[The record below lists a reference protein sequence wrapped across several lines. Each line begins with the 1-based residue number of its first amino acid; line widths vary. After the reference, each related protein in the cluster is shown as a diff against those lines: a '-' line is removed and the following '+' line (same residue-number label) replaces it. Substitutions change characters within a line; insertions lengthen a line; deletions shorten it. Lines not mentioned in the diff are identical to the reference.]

1 MSKLFKLKEWLSIPD
16 AAEHLA
22 LVFGEAVTEADVLR
36 FALNGSLTISANF
49 VNGGHARFGKLTPI
63 SEAPFEEI
71 PSFNDGPPIRYY
83 GGPRFSHRDHEE
95 THVLPLEKDVVSLR
109 GVFDLPMLGGER
121 HDIEHRYQILTGGPP
136 VEMHSMDGAFIKAK
150 DGSIGQ
156 LQEDMENN
164 RYQAGSLASLADLEG
179 RIAAGMFA
187 IDIAEDLLNKH
198 KRDRVAFLSKRKAKP
213 HHERYYPAGG
223 LPDDCTLVVRTRALT
238 DFIAL
243 ANEDEMQASRSQST
257 KERDSLLKLI
267 LGMALGG
274 YGFDPKASK
283 SPTPK
288 EIADDLAAHG
298 ISITDDTVRKYL
310 KEAARAHLPMQK

>member
-16 AAEHLA
+16 AAAHLA
-22 LVFGEAVTEADVLR
+22 LVFGEPVTEADVFR

-49 VNGGHARFGKLTPI
+49 INGGTARFGKLIPI
-63 SEAPFEEI
+63 SEAEFEEL
-71 PSFNDGPPIRYY
+71 PSFNDGPPVRFY
-83 GGPRFSHRDHEE
+83 GGPTFLNGNEDE
-95 THVLPLEKDVVSLR
+95 THVLPLAKAIVSLR
-109 GVFDLPMLGGER
+109 GVYDLPMLGGER
-121 HDIEHRYQILTGGPP
+121 HDLEHRFQALTGGPS
-136 VEMHSMDGAFIKAK
+136 VEIFSVDGAFIKAA

-156 LQEDMENN
+156 LQEDMENHPYEADS
-164 RYQAGSLASLADLEG
+164 RASLASLES

-187 IDIAEDLLNKH
+187 IDIAEDLLEKH
-198 KRDRVAFLSKRKAKP
+198 KKNRVEFLNRRKAKP
-213 HHERYYPAGG
+213 PHERYYPAGG
-223 LPDDCTLVVRTRALT
+223 LPNDCALVIRTRALT

-243 ANEDEMQASRSQST
+243 ANEDEMQGSKPQST
-257 KERDSLLKLI
+257 RERDSLLKLI

-298 ISITDDTVRKYL
+298 ISMTDDTVRKYL
-310 KEAARAHLPMQK
+310 QKAARAHLLLQK